1 MPKFGYSFPTVVVGF
16 LFLAPLDA
24 AEPPVTDNATTFQI
38 HKQSRKPN
46 AAGDYK
52 PATVAE
58 SWQPRE
64 TCVIVCDMWDAHHC
78 LNAVR
83 RGEALAPRMND
94 FLKAA
99 RSRGALVIHAPS
111 GCMATYVDAPGRKLA
126 QQAPAAANLP
136 QDIAQWCRHIPSE
149 DQLAYPIDQSDGGED
164 DDPTEHAE
172 WAAKLTAMGR
182 NPKSPWIK
190 QMDAIT
196 IADGDA
202 ISDSGV
208 EIWNLLEQRGIKNVM
223 LVGVHLNMCVL
234 GRPFGL
240 RQMARN
246 GKNVVLVRDL
256 TDTMYNPAM
265 RPHVSHYEGTALM
278 IAYVESTVCP
288 TITSTDLLGGKPFRF
303 AGDQTLGVE

>member
-1 MPKFGYSFPTVVVGF
+1 MKTPHSPVASLIVCTCALLLGA
-16 LFLAPLDA
+16 APA
-24 AEPPVTDNATTFQI
+24 SAQESANFQL
-38 HKQSRKPN
+38 HKQSRKLDD
-46 AAGDYK
+46 AGDFK
-52 PATVAE
+52 PTTIE
-58 SWQPRE
+58 ETWQPRQ

-99 RSRGALVIHAPS
+99 RKCGALIVHAPS
-111 GCMATYVDAPGRKLA
+111 SCMAAYADTPGRKLA
-126 QQAPAAANLP
+126 QQAPQAANLP
-136 QDIAQWCRHIPSE
+136 KEIDQWCRHIPEE
-149 DQLAYPIDQSDGGED
+149 DKLSYPIDQSDGGED
-164 DDPTEHAE
+164 DDATEHAE

-182 NPKSPWIK
+182 NPKAPWVK
-190 QMDAIT
+190 QMDAIK

-208 EIWNLLEQRGIKNVM
+208 EIWNLMEQRGIKNVM

-278 IAYVESTVCP
+278 IAYVESAVCP

-303 AGDQTLGVE
+303 AGDETLGVE

>member
-1 MPKFGYSFPTVVVGF
+1 MPQLGYSIPTMVVGC
-16 LFLAPLDA
+16 LFLAPLNA
-24 AEPPVTDNATTFQI
+24 VEPSVADDATTFRV
-38 HKQSRKPN
+38 HKQSRTPN

-111 GCMATYVDAPGRKLA
+111 GCMATYADAPGRKLA

-136 QDIAQWCRHIPSE
+136 QEIAQWCRHIPSE
-149 DQLAYPIDQSDGGED
+149 DKLAYPIDQSDGGED
-164 DDPTEHAE
+164 DDPTEHAA

-190 QMDAIT
+190 QMDAIS

-208 EIWNLLEQRGIKNVM
+208 EIWNLMEQRDIKNVM

-256 TDTMYNPAM
+256 TDTMYNPRM
-265 RPHVSHYEGTALM
+265 RPQVAHDAGTELVVRHVERHW
-278 IAYVESTVCP
+278 CP
-288 TITSTDLLGGKPFRF
+288 TTTRLALLEGLR
-303 AGDQTLGVE
+303 